1 MPRPIGFDRT
11 TAVEAA
17 LKLFWMRGFQATSL
31 PDLLDVMGIA
41 RSSFYASFRTKRDL
55 FTECL
60 ELFGDRTLAMVNKDN
75 KSLHPT
81 ALPRAFFKS
90 TLLDVSKHRAKQGCL
105 MVNTVLELADADPEL
120 NQLATQK
127 LNAIEDSF
135 AASFLLAQKNGEMDT
150 TYSAKELAKFVMT
163 INLGLRIQ
171 SRQNKSREELESII
185 KHSLVA
191 VGLAA

>member
-1 MPRPIGFDRT
+1 MVSDRIHSNHSG
-11 TAVEAA
+11 A
-17 LKLFWMRGFQATSL
+17 
-31 PDLLDVMGIA
+31 
-41 RSSFYASFRTKRDL
+41 
-55 FTECL
+55 
-60 ELFGDRTLAMVNKDN
+60 N
-75 KSLHPT
+75 KSFVPMDEDGWACINDELTILTARQLVHPT

-127 LNAIEDSF
+127 LNAIEDAF

-163 INLGLRIQ
+163 INVGLRIQ

-191 VGLAA
+191 VGLAAWILLQI

>member
-1 MPRPIGFDRT
+1 M
-11 TAVEAA
+11 
-17 LKLFWMRGFQATSL
+17 KLFWMRGFQATSL

-75 KSLHPT
+75 KSLHPA

>member
-1 MPRPIGFDRT
+1 
-11 TAVEAA
+11 
-17 LKLFWMRGFQATSL
+17 
-31 PDLLDVMGIA
+31 
-41 RSSFYASFRTKRDL
+41 
-55 FTECL
+55 
-60 ELFGDRTLAMVNKDN
+60 
-75 KSLHPT
+75 
-81 ALPRAFFKS
+81 
-90 TLLDVSKHRAKQGCL
+90 

-171 SRQNKSREELESII
+171 SRQNKPREELESII